1 MAAGALP
8 GLDPGEAV
16 QQYVRAAGKGVLK
29 VMSKMGI
36 STIASYTGAQ
46 VFEALGLS
54 QDLVDEYFTGTTSRL
69 GGIGLDVVAEE
80 VASRHRKA
88 YPENPTE
95 RAHRRLETGG
105 EYQWRRDGEVH
116 LFNPETV
123 FRLQHSTRSQQYD
136 VFKQYTS
143 AVDELSAR
151 AGTLRGLF
159 HFRSDRTPVPLEEV
173 EPVSEIV
180 KRFNTGA
187 MSLGSISPEAHE
199 TLAIAMNRLGGRSN
213 TGEGGEDPER
223 LYDPERR
230 SAIKQV
236 ASGRFGVTSEYLV
249 HADDIQIK
257 MAQGA
262 KPGEGG
268 QLPGPK
274 VNPYIARTRHSTPG
288 VG

>member
-1 MAAGALP
+1 VAA
-8 GLDPGEAV
+8 
-16 QQYVRAAGKGVLK
+16 
-29 VMSKMGI
+29 
-36 STIASYTGAQ
+36 
-46 VFEALGLS
+46 
-54 QDLVDEYFTGTTSRL
+54 
-69 GGIGLDVVAEE
+69 
-80 VASRHRKA
+80 RHRRA
-88 YPENPTE
+88 FPDNASA
-95 RAHRRLETGG
+95 RAHRKLEVGG
-105 EYQWRRDGEVH
+105 EYQWRREGEVH

-213 TGEGGEDPER
+213 TGEGGEDPDR
-223 LYDPERR
+223 FSPTRTATAPLGDQAGGQRPVRR
-230 SAIKQV
+230 HQRV
-236 ASGRFGVTSEYLV
+236 PG

-257 MAQGA
+257 MAQAPSPARAASCPAPRCTRGSPA
-262 KPGEGG
+262 PG
-268 QLPGPK
+268 
-274 VNPYIARTRHSTPG
+274 TPRRG
-288 VG
+288 RA